1 MPRNTSVTI
10 GEHFTRFIDEQVETG
25 RYASA
30 SEVIRAG
37 LRMLEDYEG
46 RLKALDALLQEGID
60 SGPAEPFDFDEF
72 LARKREERARL
83 AG

>member
-46 RLKALDALLQEGID
+46 RVKALDALLQEGID

-72 LARKREERARL
+72 KREMRRETSSA
-83 AG
+83 AE

>member
-1 MPRNTSVTI
+1 MSRNTSVTI
-10 GEHFTRFIDEQVETG
+10 GDHFTRFIDEQVETG

-37 LRMLEDYEG
+37 LRLLEEHEAKV
-46 RLKALDALLQEGID
+46 KALDALLQEGLD
-60 SGPAEPFDFDEF
+60 SGPPAPFDFDEF
-72 LARKREERARL
+72 IARKRQERARM

>member
-1 MPRNTSVTI
+1 MSRNTSVTI
-10 GEHFTRFIDEQVETG
+10 GDHFTRFIDEQVQAG

-37 LRMLEDYEG
+37 LRMLEDYETK
-46 RLKALDALLQEGID
+46 LKALHEALDEGER

-72 LARKREERARL
+72 KKEMRRKVSSARN
-83 AG
+83 